1 MTELSQDAAS
11 VMRNF
16 NHAYN
21 RITNRDIL
29 IRENQTR
36 ISSLRP
42 SIDEYKEL
50 EKSNKE
56 LIEENRRDRE
66 FIKMAIDFFEKQTN
80 ESVGIGG
87 LFNQERE
94 AVNA

>member
-1 MTELSQDAAS
+1 MTELNQDAAS
-11 VMRNF
+11 VVRNF
-16 NHAYN
+16 NHAYT
-21 RITNRDIL
+21 RITNRDML

-36 ISSLRP
+36 ISTLRP

-50 EKSNKE
+50 EKTNKE

-80 ESVGIGG
+80 ESVGLGG
-87 LFNQERE
+87 LFNQNKE
-94 AVNA
+94 AAHA